1 MTDNNNDDPMTTS
14 DIAFE
19 LLQQRLE
26 QEHALRASE
35 LKNEMLLHTLVPS
48 ADTINTAELSEL
60 IVMAKSS
67 FIPRLFD
74 LAVRME
80 KVDAAVCSIKLGMY
94 GLCVD
99 CEEEIAMNDL
109 EDDPAQPRCQDCR
122 EHSRYHHEALCAHG

>member
-1 MTDNNNDDPMTTS
+1 MTTS

-19 LLQQRLE
+19 QLQHRLE
-26 QEHALRASE
+26 QEHAQQSRM

-48 ADTINTAELSEL
+48 ADTINNAELSEL

-67 FIPRLFD
+67 FIPHLFD

-80 KVDAAVCSIKLGMY
+80 KVDAAVCSVKLGMY

-99 CEEEIAMNDL
+99 CEEEIAIADL
-109 EDDPAQPRCQDCR
+109 NDDPAQPRCHNCR
-122 EHSRYHHEALCAHG
+122 EHSRYHHDALCAQA